1 MWATRAALALA
12 LLAVATAVP
21 AVSKS
26 ELENRIVQLER
37 KLDSRSL
44 VDLMEQIKALQREVQ
59 QLRGDIEVQT
69 HEMGGLQKRQRDL
82 YLDIDRRLH
91 RLETGGVEV
100 PPAAGAGAPGAGR
113 GDTWGASAPS
123 GSAASGAAAAGA
135 GSVATGAAAAAPA
148 QVPVQ
153 GAFPAPPPVQPAPQ
167 APVQPAP
174 QARAPAALN
183 PAEERKDY
191 DSALE
196 ILKEGRY
203 SEASTA
209 FRQFLSKYP
218 GSGYSDN
225 AQYWLG
231 EVFYVT
237 REFQSALGEFEK
249 VVTQYP
255 DSSKVADARLKM
267 GYIHYELKDWGKAR
281 EMLNQVVQ
289 GYPGTTSARLAQ
301 ERLDR
306 MSSESR

>member
-1 MWATRAALALA
+1 MWATRTALALV
-12 LLAVATAVP
+12 LLAVGTSVS

-26 ELENRIVQLER
+26 ELENRIQQLER

-44 VDLMEQIKALQREVQ
+44 VDLMDQVKALQREVQ
-59 QLRGDIEVQT
+59 QLRGDIEVQA
-69 HEMGGLQKRQRDL
+69 HDMDGLQKRQRDL

-91 RLETGGVEV
+91 RLETGGVEA
-100 PPAAGAGAPGAGR
+100 PPAAGAGAPGAEFTGGSVAPPAAGSPTR
-113 GDTWGASAPS
+113 DVTPAIGTAGASA
-123 GSAASGAAAAGA
+123 A
-135 GSVATGAAAAAPA
+135 V
-148 QVPVQ
+148 
-153 GAFPAPPPVQPAPQ
+153 APPPVT
-167 APVQPAP
+167 
-174 QARAPAALN
+174 LN
-183 PAEERKDY
+183 PADERKDY
-191 DSALE
+191 DGALE

-209 FRQFLSKYP
+209 FQQFLSKYP
-218 GSGYSDN
+218 GSGYADN

-249 VVTQYP
+249 VVTVYP

-281 EMLNQVVQ
+281 ELLNQVVQ
-289 GYPGTTSARLAQ
+289 SYPGTTSARLAQ

-306 MSSESR
+306 MKSEGH

>member
-1 MWATRAALALA
+1 MWATRTALALV
-12 LLAVATAVP
+12 LLAVGTSVS

-26 ELENRIVQLER
+26 ELENRIQQLER

-44 VDLMEQIKALQREVQ
+44 VDLMDQVKALQREVQ
-59 QLRGDIEVQT
+59 QLRGDIEVQA
-69 HEMGGLQKRQRDL
+69 HDMDGLQKRQRDL

-91 RLETGGVEV
+91 RLETGGVEA
-100 PPAAGAGAPGAGR
+100 PPAAGAPGA
-113 GDTWGASAPS
+113 DL
-123 GSAASGAAAAGA
+123 AG
-135 GSVATGAAAAAPA
+135 GSVAPPAVGSPTPDVTPAIGTAGPSAAVAAP
-148 QVPVQ
+148 PV
-153 GAFPAPPPVQPAPQ
+153 
-167 APVQPAP
+167 
-174 QARAPAALN
+174 ALN
-183 PAEERKDY
+183 PADERKDY
-191 DSALE
+191 DGALE

-209 FRQFLSKYP
+209 FQQFLSKYP
-218 GSGYSDN
+218 GSGYADN

-249 VVTQYP
+249 VVTVYP

-281 EMLNQVVQ
+281 ELLNQVVQ
-289 GYPGTTSARLAQ
+289 SYPGTTSARLAQ

-306 MSSESR
+306 MKSEGH